1 MLSEPLDTKVFASL
15 KGLKGLVLAVSG
27 GPDSLA
33 LMLLAAQWRDE
44 GDAPP
49 LHVATVDHGLRPD
62 SAAEAQKVAEWA
74 QAQNLSHQTLVWT
87 GAKPARRLQER
98 AREARYGLLFAH
110 AQSLGAEAVVTAHHA
125 DDQLETLL
133 FRLLRGSGVAG
144 LAAMSPLQKMPGGLL
159 ARPLLDWPKQA
170 LVDFCHSREQA
181 FFEDPSNLNSAFAR
195 TRLRALAAPLD
206 EMGFSR
212 VMAARLAGRARKA
225 DEAVDWA
232 AKEIFS
238 RLAVPLASGQKTS
251 GHEIGP
257 NIHQTFDLSRL
268 DDAPQAGFERFLSLA
283 IAKVTQANADDQVFA
298 TKPPL
303 RLDRLERVAQKLRAA
318 GAKSERFQATLGG
331 CLLML
336 DAKGRL
342 TLRQEALRQRGRS
355 PK

>member
-1 MLSEPLDTKVFASL
+1 MVSEPLDTQVFASL
-15 KGLKGLVLAVSG
+15 RGRKGLVLAVSG

-33 LMLLAAQWRDE
+33 LMLLAAQWRAE

-74 QAQNLSHQTLVWT
+74 QAQNLSHQILVWS

-133 FRLLRGSGVAG
+133 FRLMRGSGVAG
-144 LAAMSPLQKMPGGLL
+144 LAAMAPLQIMPGGLL
-159 ARPLLDWPKQA
+159 ARPLLGWPKQA
-170 LVDFCHSREQA
+170 LVEFCRSRNQA
-181 FFEDPSNLNSAFAR
+181 FFEDPSNLNPAFAR

-212 VMAARLAGRARKA
+212 VMAARLAARARKA

-232 AKEIFS
+232 AGAIFS
-238 RLAVPLASGQKTS
+238 RLAFSPASD
-251 GHEIGP
+251 HEIGQ
-257 NIHQTFDLSRL
+257 NFTQTFDLTRL
-268 DDAPQAGFERFLSLA
+268 DDAPQAGFERFLSLT
-283 IAKVTQANADDQVFA
+283 IANVTEVHADEEVVGA
-298 TKPPL
+298 KTPL

-318 GAKSERFQATLGG
+318 GAKGENFRATLGG

-342 TLRQEALRQRGRS
+342 TLRPEALRQRGR
-355 PK
+355 PRK

>member
-1 MLSEPLDTKVFASL
+1 MLSDPLDTQVFASL

-33 LMLLAAQWRDE
+33 LMLLAAQWRAE

-62 SAAEAQKVAEWA
+62 SASEAEKVAEWA
-74 QAQNLSHQTLVWT
+74 QAHNLSHQILVWS

-98 AREARYGLLFAH
+98 AREARYDLLFAH
-110 AQSLGAEAVVTAHHA
+110 ARSLGAEAVVTAHHA
-125 DDQLETLL
+125 DDQFETLL

-144 LAAMSPLQKMPGGLL
+144 LAAMAPLQIMPGGLL
-159 ARPLLDWPKQA
+159 ARPFLALPKQA
-170 LVDFCHSREQA
+170 LVDFCRSRNQA
-181 FFEDPSNLNSAFAR
+181 FFEDPSNLNPAFAR
-195 TRLRALAAPLD
+195 TRLRVLAGPLD

-212 VMAARLAGRARKA
+212 VMATRLAARARKA

-232 AKEIFS
+232 ARAIFF
-238 RLAVPLASGQKTS
+238 RLAVPPPND
-251 GHEIGP
+251 HEIGP
-257 NIHQTFDLSRL
+257 NFSQTFDLSRL

-283 IAKVTQANADDQVFA
+283 ISNVAQAGADEAVFA
-298 TKPPL
+298 TKTPL
-303 RLDRLERVAQKLRAA
+303 RLDRLERVAEKLRSA
-318 GAKSERFQATLGG
+318 GAKGENFRSTLGG

-342 TLRQEALRQRGRS
+342 TLRQEPARQRGS
-355 PK
+355 PGK